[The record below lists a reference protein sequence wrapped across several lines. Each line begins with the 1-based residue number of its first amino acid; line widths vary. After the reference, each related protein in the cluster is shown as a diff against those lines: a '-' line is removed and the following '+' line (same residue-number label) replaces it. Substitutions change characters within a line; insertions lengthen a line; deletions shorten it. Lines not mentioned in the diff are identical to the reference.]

1 MKKILVVLVAI
12 AFVAGAAYAAEEA
25 LKASVEPVKT
35 VADSTVATVGNAGQ
49 GVVDT
54 LNIEKNNPV
63 TTAVESTAKVAE
75 DSVKTV
81 TFQKVEKTSAKK

>member
-1 MKKILVVLVAI
+1 MKKILIVLVAI
-12 AFVAGAAYAAEEA
+12 AFVAGAAYAAEKVT
-25 LKASVEPVKT
+25 KAVAEPVKT
-35 VADSTVATVGNAGQ
+35 VAQSTVSTVGNAGQ

-81 TFQKVEKTSAKK
+81 TFQKVDQTSGK